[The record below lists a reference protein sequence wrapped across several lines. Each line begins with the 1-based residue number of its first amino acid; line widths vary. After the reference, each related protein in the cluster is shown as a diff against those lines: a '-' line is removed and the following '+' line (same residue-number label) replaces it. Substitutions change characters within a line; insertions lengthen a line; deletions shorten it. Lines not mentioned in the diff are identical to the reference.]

1 MIEQEDVKTVVMLC
15 NIEKG
20 FTGCSQYFPSTEGE
34 TQTHG
39 AFRLSNTQTLP
50 QDDLTLRDIELQGL
64 SGKMSQQV
72 LSPPMSSSCKKFDLH
87 LTDPTSKSSLRYNRS

>member
-20 FTGCSQYFPSTEGE
+20 FTGCSQYFPSLEGE
-34 TQTHG
+34 TQSHG
-39 AFRLSNTQTLP
+39 DFRLSNTQTSP

-64 SGKMSQQV
+64 SGKMS
-72 LSPPMSSSCKKFDLH
+72 
-87 LTDPTSKSSLRYNRS
+87 